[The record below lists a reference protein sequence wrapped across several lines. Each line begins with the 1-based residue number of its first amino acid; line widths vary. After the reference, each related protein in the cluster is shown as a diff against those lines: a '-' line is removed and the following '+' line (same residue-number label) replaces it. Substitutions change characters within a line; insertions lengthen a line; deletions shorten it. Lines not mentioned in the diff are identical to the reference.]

1 MTDSARYK
9 EIVAG
14 ITAAAEELRD
24 ADRARSVELARRLV
38 ELDAEM
44 LRAGDRAALSRLGVE
59 LHWES
64 AMEVLWVE
72 SWMTL
77 RPRPGP
83 DRRADPADLTEL
95 DTAVEDA
102 AAALREAVR
111 KRRFGLPGR

>member
-14 ITAAAEELRD
+14 VTAAAEALRD
-24 ADRARSVELARRLV
+24 RDRATAADLSRQLV
-38 ELDAEM
+38 GLGADM
-44 LRAGDRAALSRLGVE
+44 LRAGDRATLSRIGVE
-59 LHWES
+59 QHWES

-77 RPRPGP
+77 CPRPGP
-83 DRRADPADLTEL
+83 DPRADPADLADL
-95 DTAVEDA
+95 DAAVEVA

-111 KRRFGLPGR
+111 RRRFGLPGR